1 MASLRLMENENCP
14 MCSSCFGILLSFFRF
29 ERPASRSPVV
39 TEQVQPSPN
48 AHTSLHE
55 SLGVRNGAGAGGH
68 GNYQAMGHGN
78 YQAMG
83 GTPTHRVSAR
93 SYCYTYMYTL
103 VSCMKQL

>member
-1 MASLRLMENENCP
+1 MFKLRQFRMASLRLMENENCP

-68 GNYQAMGHGN
+68 GNYQAMG
-78 YQAMG
+78 

-103 VSCMKQL
+103 ISCMKQL